1 MKETERIREQL
12 NRAFAG
18 EAWHGPGVL
27 EILEN
32 VTASQAAAK
41 PIVGAHS
48 IWELVLH
55 IKAWEDACRRRLSG
69 DRAELPD
76 EENWPPVDETTDE
89 AWENTLAALRENHQ
103 KFSDAIASVDE
114 SRLDE
119 PILEGMKS
127 VYATL
132 HGAVQHDLYHAGQIA
147 ILKKASTGETV

>member
-1 MKETERIREQL
+1 MKETERIREEL
-12 NRAFAG
+12 KRAFEG
-18 EAWHGPGVL
+18 GAWHGPAVL

-32 VTASQAAAK
+32 VSAAQAASH
-41 PIVGAHS
+41 PIAGAHS

-69 DRAELPD
+69 DRAQLTDQED
-76 EENWPPVDETTDE
+76 WPAVAETSDA
-89 AWENTLAALRENHQ
+89 AWAKVQAALRESHQ
-103 KFSDAIASVDE
+103 KFSDAIGSVDDT
-114 SRLDE
+114 RLDE

-147 ILKKASTGETV
+147 ILKKALTGGMV

>member
-12 NRAFAG
+12 KRAFEG
-18 EAWHGPGVL
+18 GAWHGPGVL

-32 VTASQAAAK
+32 VSAAQAASH
-41 PIVGAHS
+41 PIAGAHS

-69 DRAELPD
+69 DRAELTD
-76 EENWPPVDETTDE
+76 EEDWPAVAETSDA
-89 AWENTLAALRENHQ
+89 AWGKTLTALREGHQ
-103 KFSDAIASVDE
+103 KFSDAIASVDDA
-114 SRLDE
+114 RLDE

-147 ILKKASTGETV
+147 ILKKASGEMV

>member
-12 NRAFAG
+12 KRAFEG
-18 EAWHGPGVL
+18 GAWHGPGVL

-32 VTASQAAAK
+32 VSATQAASH

-69 DRAELPD
+69 DRAELTD
-76 EENWPPVDETTDE
+76 EEDWPAFAETSDE
-89 AWENTLAALRENHQ
+89 AWKKTLTALREGHQ
-103 KFSDAIASVDE
+103 KFSDAIASVDDT
-114 SRLDE
+114 RLDE
-119 PILEGMKS
+119 PILEGMNS